1 MTQPSNAIRISNWR
15 PIGKNTLVGAFTVHL
30 PSGLIIHDVMVH
42 QKETGRWIQFPSRE
56 WTNQQGERQF
66 MRFIEFDSRER
77 SDAFRDLTLSALDAF
92 LEKET
97 AKTDVDQ
104 PSRARA

>member
-1 MTQPSNAIRISNWR
+1 MTQPSNAIRISDWR
-15 PIGKNTLVGAFTVHL
+15 PIGRKTLVGAFTVHL
-30 PSGLIIHDVMVH
+30 PSGLIIHDVMLH

-77 SDAFRDLTLSALDAF
+77 SDAFRDLTLSALDAH
-92 LEKET
+92 LEREPPVP
-97 AKTDVDQ
+97 DVEQ
-104 PSRARA
+104 PSRPRA